1 MSAEALYD
9 GEPLAGL
16 NLADDIHDELII
28 EPQRGWNPVNWAEI
42 WRFRELLYFLT
53 WRDVKIRYKQTVLGA
68 AWAIIQPLANML
80 IFTLVFGRLAGLEHR
95 TGGLPYP
102 VFVYAALLAWTF
114 FANAVT
120 NSANSLVG
128 SSNLI
133 SKVYFPR
140 LVIPFAAV
148 GVGLV
153 DFAVSGAALLAL
165 LAFYRIAP
173 TVNLLWLPVFLTG
186 VILAATGVGTFL
198 SALTVSYRD
207 FRYVVPF
214 MIQFWMFATPVMY
227 PSSLVPQRWRN
238 LMFLNPMAGFVD
250 GFRASFLGQPL
261 DPAATAISLT
271 VAALLALG
279 GATYFRAV
287 ERRFAD
293 VI

>member
-1 MSAEALYD
+1 MSAEAIPER
-9 GEPLAGL
+9 EPLVVPTTDYEDL
-16 NLADDIHDELII
+16 PELVI
-28 EPQRGWNPVNWAEI
+28 EPQRGWSPVNWAEI

-53 WRDVKIRYKQTVLGA
+53 WRDVKIRYKQTALGA

-80 IFTLVFGRLAGLEHR
+80 VFTLVFGRLAGLEHK

-102 VFVYAALLAWTF
+102 VFVYVALLAWTF

-140 LVIPFAAV
+140 LIIPFAAV

-153 DFAVSGAALLAL
+153 DFAVSGVALLGL
-165 LAFYRIAP
+165 LAFYRIIPGA
-173 TVNLLWLPVFLTG
+173 TLLLLPVFLAG
-186 VILAATGVGTFL
+186 VILAAAGVGTFL

-214 MIQFWMFATPVMY
+214 MIQFWMFITPVMY
-227 PSSLVPQRWRN
+227 PSSLVPHRWRN
-238 LMFLNPMAGFVD
+238 LLYLNPMAGLID
-250 GFRASFLGQPL
+250 GFRSCFLGQPL
-261 DPAATAISLT
+261 DAIGISISLT
-271 VAALLALG
+271 IAVLLAIS
-279 GATYFRAV
+279 GASYFRSV